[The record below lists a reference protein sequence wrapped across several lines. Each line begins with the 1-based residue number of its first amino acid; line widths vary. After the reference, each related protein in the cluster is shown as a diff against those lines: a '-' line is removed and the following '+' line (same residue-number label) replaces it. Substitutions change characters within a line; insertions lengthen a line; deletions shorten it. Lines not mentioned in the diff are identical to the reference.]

1 MARVYDVGIA
11 ALALDVDRKWL
22 DNLVAQH
29 DVPGVERG
37 GRGVARR
44 LSIRALVA
52 AGVARDL
59 QRELGVAAARA
70 VEIARRVLLAGE
82 HPVLRLSPALSVH
95 LDVAVAEREVE
106 ARLIHAMET
115 AVPRRRGRPPRDA
128 RKARRGTP

>member
-44 LSIRALVA
+44 LSVRALVA

-59 QRELGVAAARA
+59 QRELGVAASRAVDIARA
-70 VEIARRVLLAGE
+70 VVAGDRPE
-82 HPVLRLSPALSVH
+82 LRLSPALSVH
-95 LDVAVAEREVE
+95 LDLAAAEREVE
-106 ARLIHAMET
+106 RRLVHAMET
-115 AVPRRRGRPPRDA
+115 AVPRRRGRPPRDM

>member
-29 DVPGVERG
+29 DVPGVEHG

-44 LSIRALVA
+44 LSVRALVA

-70 VEIARRVLLAGE
+70 VDIARAVLAGDRS
-82 HPVLRLSPALSVH
+82 VLTLSPALSVH
-95 LDVAVAEREVE
+95 LDLAAAEREVE
-106 ARLIHAMET
+106 TRLVHAMET
-115 AVPRRRGRPPRDA
+115 AVPRRRGRPPRDP
-128 RKARRGTP
+128 RKARRGTH

>member
-29 DVPGVERG
+29 DVPGVEHG

-44 LSIRALVA
+44 LSVRALVA

-59 QRELGVAAARA
+59 QRELGVAAGRAVDIARA
-70 VEIARRVLLAGE
+70 VLAGDRS
-82 HPVLRLSPALSVH
+82 VLTLSPALSVH
-95 LDVAVAEREVE
+95 LDLAAAEREVE
-106 ARLIHAMET
+106 TRLVHAMET
-115 AVPRRRGRPPRDA
+115 AVPRRRGRPPRDS
-128 RKARRGTP
+128 RKARRGTH

>member
-1 MARVYDVGIA
+1 MARAYDVGIA

-29 DVPGVERG
+29 DVPGVEHG

-44 LSIRALVA
+44 LSVRALVA

-70 VEIARRVLLAGE
+70 VDIARAVLAGDRS
-82 HPVLRLSPALSVH
+82 VLTLSPALSVH
-95 LDVAVAEREVE
+95 LDLAAAEREVE
-106 ARLIHAMET
+106 TRLVHAMET
-115 AVPRRRGRPPRDA
+115 AVPRRRGRPPRDP
-128 RKARRGTP
+128 RKARRGTH